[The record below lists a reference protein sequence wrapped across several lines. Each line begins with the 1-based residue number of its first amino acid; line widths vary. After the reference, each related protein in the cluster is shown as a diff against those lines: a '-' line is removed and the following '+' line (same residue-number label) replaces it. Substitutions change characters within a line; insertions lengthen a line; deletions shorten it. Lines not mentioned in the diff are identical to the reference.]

1 MVMMMV
7 VVMVV
12 SSSHHL
18 RLRRD
23 WSREAED
30 SDESEQ
36 NLLHVRLD
44 ADFQGSITVWPR
56 LRHSGL
62 GFP

>member
-7 VVMVV
+7 VVMMV
-12 SSSHHL
+12 SSCHHL

-30 SDESEQ
+30 SNESEQ
-36 NLLHVRLD
+36 SLFHV
-44 ADFQGSITVWPR
+44 
-56 LRHSGL
+56 
-62 GFP
+62 